1 MMDQEKIDKLARLF
15 LSCEDLNEKEIMVAL
30 RGFGYDSLLTQHA
43 SIAQAVEH
51 PPCKRTVPGSRPG
64 AGFGKS
70 CT

>member
-1 MMDQEKIDKLARLF
+1 MTVDREALDKLTRLF
-15 LSCEDLNEKEIMVAL
+15 LSCEDLDEEEIRVAL
-30 RGFGYDSLLTQHA
+30 RGFGYDPHA

-70 CT
+70 